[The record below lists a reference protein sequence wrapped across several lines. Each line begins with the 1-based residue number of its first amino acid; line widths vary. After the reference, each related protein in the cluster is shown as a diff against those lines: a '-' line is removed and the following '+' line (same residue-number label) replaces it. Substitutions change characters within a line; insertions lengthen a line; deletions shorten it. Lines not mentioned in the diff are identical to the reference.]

1 MTNSRAGAMLVAAAL
16 VVAPAFA
23 QQPSAGAAAAVATAP
38 GKGAAASVVTVSA
51 AVTAID
57 KDNRV
62 VTLKGPQGNLFR
74 VVAGP
79 EVRNFDQ
86 IKVGDEVVVRHME
99 ALSLELKKGGAGI
112 RERVESESA
121 ARAPAG
127 GKPGAAA
134 ARRVTVVA
142 DVVAVN
148 ARAQTVTLRGPEHT
162 VDLRVRDPNQLKLVK
177 VGDQVQ
183 ATFTDA
189 VAISVEP
196 APSRK

>member
-1 MTNSRAGAMLVAAAL
+1 MKSTAGIVLVAATLA
-16 VVAPAFA
+16 ASMAFA
-23 QQPSAGAAAAVATAP
+23 QQPGVGAAAAVATTP

-57 KDNRV
+57 KDSRV
-62 VTLKGPQGNLFR
+62 VTLKGPQGNVFR
-74 VVAGP
+74 VVAGS

-86 IKVGDEVVVRHME
+86 IKVGDDVVVRHLE
-99 ALSLELKKGGAGI
+99 AVSLELKKGGAGI

-127 GKPGAAA
+127 DKPGAAA
-134 ARRVTVVA
+134 VRRVTVVA

-148 ARAQTVTLRGPEHT
+148 TRTQTVTLRGPEHT
-162 VDLRVRDPNQLKLVK
+162 VDLRVRDPKQFKLVK

-196 APSRK
+196 AAGKK